1 MSYNTIGDAK
11 AALALLSSTGNALKE
26 DLANLARQVSIHA
39 QGVAVDA
46 TTVLYSGTI
55 GDVHSSIIV
64 NDMASDASVRTVDKT
79 IAADFLNSAEFR
91 SKVAEA
97 FGLDD
102 LDALDS
108 APGTH
113 PAKQWLFR
121 DAGGPWVNV
130 SERFVDA
137 TEGKV
142 RLLTQAPDTN
152 GVLYKYELPKLLAK
166 LQSGSGITEVDGIAR
181 DDLLKIGASY
191 TTNWTEAMRSA
202 LVNTAITQT
211 FFGKPA
217 LNGYAG
223 WLSMTP
229 DALVDLHKNVSAAE
243 MKAWADLLDGFQVPR
258 AATRALTKLGVIGGI
273 VSAGMVA
280 TQAAAAELN
289 GDSAGARQ
297 IVTDWALDVAGSTA
311 GQIVGASVGTVAVA
325 VLAAAGAVLSAP
337 VAGAIVIGAALLG
350 GIFGADGA
358 TKLYEMTKDLDDN
371 GRMDL
376 LDKLGNLLFGVDYT
390 IVSPLPTDLNGQQLT
405 LDATFSRE
413 DIVALAKTDIA
424 WRYALRELN
433 PFVVPDI
440 SYAQHNADGSLNLYD
455 PETGSGAMSEA
466 YLADR
471 AAMLTWKIRFDRG
484 MRDEN
489 DGPRDGPK
497 SYTED
502 WDTSEVKGNWDFVD
516 LSKPLPGGAPLTLA
530 IDGQGITLHDHQ
542 VVFGSAAADTIEGAG
557 ESDRLY
563 GGASNDTLSGQG
575 GADYIE
581 GNSGNDTLDGGAG
594 NDTLLGGAGVDE
606 FRGGAG
612 DDLLMG
618 GAGADTY
625 VIDGS
630 AGNDVVVDQDGGV
643 IRYQSHVL
651 GGGQQTSPGA
661 QEWKDD
667 HATYRVIDE
676 GGVQHLRIAV
686 GAATLTIR
694 DWTPGHFGIVLQG
707 YEAPQ
712 PAPLPPNAIAGNA
725 YTFDSAAAAFFDQ
738 LPVQSPAPT
747 NLLFFG
753 GALADLV
760 VGQGGHDVLY
770 GAGGDDLLDGGVGY
784 DDLYAGIGNDT
795 LIGGDGLDVLF
806 GEGGDDRI
814 FAGLETSD
822 LQVATEHTEGSEGA
836 GGLSERGELFVAGE
850 GHDWA
855 VGGHQSDLLFG
866 NQGNDTLWG
875 GAGDDVLHGDTV
887 FVGGRLDWN
896 IERTF
901 TWGSYFNVSYTYI
914 SYSGSSDPV
923 GGADVLHGGAGN
935 DWLAGHGGQDQLF
948 GGSGNDV
955 AIGGG
960 DSDWIVGGSGND
972 VLIGDNAGGTG
983 AVEGSD
989 YGHDL
994 LEGGQGNDVM
1004 WGDAGHDV
1012 LFGGE
1017 GNDELYGDHDGVAGV
1032 LHGTDYLDGGEGND
1046 TLVGHGGDD
1055 TLLGGDGADYLVGDV
1070 EGSGLA
1076 AEFHGNDSLLGGQD
1090 NDTLKGGY
1098 GNDYLSGQSG
1108 DDLLYGEFGDDTL
1121 VSDQGVDYLSGGQGN
1136 DTYILSNASGLSDAP
1151 GSLASIIDDNNG
1163 LNTLIISGQATLSLG
1178 DQADSLAI
1186 SLDGRRFVINAGL
1199 KGAIGTIQYNGVN
1212 WTAQNFIGSY
1222 LDVPVSLSSHW
1233 FYGGQTIW
1241 GGAAQD
1247 FLTSSSASNSVAG
1260 GKGDD
1265 FIDLYGG
1272 ENTIT
1277 FNAGDGNDLMSAR
1290 DGGINTLRL
1299 GPGISKA
1306 DVMFD
1311 LIEVDSRDVLSV
1323 RFQGNEYDSIQ
1334 VTRYPAGTP
1343 GINRIVFSDGE
1354 ELDVAAALSA
1364 AGLVMI
1370 QEIDGGEDADTLI
1383 GGSGKEILSGR
1394 GGDDVL
1400 LGGGGD
1406 DSLWGGDGN
1415 DTLHGGDGNDFL
1427 HGWIGDNYLE
1437 GGDGNDYLE
1446 SENGDDTLIGG
1457 AGNDTLDGGYGSI
1470 VYDGGEGEDQILAE
1484 GAFNLIKFGRG
1495 DGMDT
1500 VIRAGRSS
1508 VSTVLEFDADIN
1520 PADIQ
1525 VRVLQPYTAQSSLVF
1540 GINGTTD
1547 QIAFSA
1553 RFYSIVGQG
1562 YVTVAEGGSFDVQ
1575 LEEIRFS
1582 NGAVWS
1588 NSFIQEMLFKT
1599 FSDVSATLIEG
1610 KEILTLTGTD
1620 DINGTGNELKNLIQ
1634 GNSGSNTLDG
1644 GAGADTMIGG
1654 LGSDVYVVDN
1664 SADIVIEEVNEGTD
1678 LIMSSVTYTLL
1689 SEVENLTLIGSG
1701 AINGTGNSQGNVLTG
1716 NAFNNTLSGL
1726 DGNDT
1731 LYGGGGNDSLRGGN
1745 GNDWLDGGMGNDT
1758 LNGGAG
1764 DDTYVVDSSLDQVI
1778 ESAASGTDTVQSSI
1792 TWTLA
1797 TNIENLVLTGNGAIN
1812 GTGNAHN
1819 NVLTGNSA
1827 ANTLSGG
1834 TGADTLQG
1842 GLGNDIYLVDNA
1854 GDVVIESVDEG
1865 IDLVQSS
1872 LTHTLAT
1879 NVDNLTL
1886 TGSSAINGTGNASDN
1901 HLVGNSGNNSLIG
1914 NAGNDTL
1921 DGGSGTDTMRGGAG
1935 DDTYFVERTA
1945 DVVTENANE
1954 GNDIVR
1960 STVTLTLGTN
1970 VENLVLLGTS
1980 GIHGT
1985 GNTLNNQLTGNSGAN
2000 SLTGGA
2006 GNDTLQGMAGNDT
2019 LIGGAGNDTY
2029 LLGRGHSTD
2038 TVQENDSTSGNTDIL
2053 RFLEDVSVDQLWF
2066 QRVSNNLEVS
2076 IIGTGDK
2083 ATITSWYSGSQYQ
2096 LEQFQVSD
2104 GQALMNAQVA
2114 NLVNAMAAF
2123 SPPPMGQTTLT
2134 SAQQST
2140 LAPVIAANWN

>member
-1 MSYNTIGDAK
+1 MSIDVTHFESPVTATGQLKITEQEVAYLRSFLDRGDRGGYYMALYNM
-11 AALALLSSTGNALKE
+11 TGNEQCIEQAQISTFSE
-26 DLANLARQVSIHA
+26 GSGGVAYVANYLLQTSLA
-39 QGVAVDA
+39 QGEYPGIYFLSQEVARWSLRAIERKLRDNEVNTNQNTGYITDNEMFASADA
-46 TTVLYSGTI
+46 AWAEAWIERDLVNGQNIQHLFPGNFLDGTLGQFI
-55 GDVHSSIIV
+55 DHFNLPPIPDEQDTFEALV
-64 NDMASDASVRTVDKT
+64 A
-79 IAADFLNSAEFR
+79 IAADLFVADGSIDNDAFLNRLISDGALAGVLGLAGGWVVG
-91 SKVAEA
+91 KQ
-97 FGLDD
+97 LDD
-102 LDALDS
+102 YSVNPQRYRIDPLPDGSHKIVTDLQTNKVVGVFSNDIIPSTWAELLNRLAENLPEILALMVGLPAGFGVATVVEIFQNFLSDFHRKLTEGTPGFDGDIDPLIDNTYDGTTYYPLTD
-108 APGTH
+108 PGT
-113 PAKQWLFR
+113 AGNDTRWGTGGLG
-121 DAGGPWVNV
+121 DARYADTLYGQGGDDRMFGGDGGDELHGNV
-130 SERFVDA
+130 GDDILY
-137 TEGKV
+137 G
-142 RLLTQAPDTN
+142 QDGNDT
-152 GVLYKYELPKLLAK
+152 LYGE
-166 LQSGSGITEVDGIAR
+166 EDN
-181 DDLLKIGASY
+181 DLLRGGAGND
-191 TTNWTEAMRSA
+191 T
-202 LVNTAITQT
+202 
-211 FFGKPA
+211 
-217 LNGYAG
+217 
-223 WLSMTP
+223 
-229 DALVDLHKNVSAAE
+229 LHGGTGN
-243 MKAWADLLDGFQVPR
+243 DLLDGGDITPN
-258 AATRALTKLGVIGGI
+258 ASGNDELHGG
-273 VSAGMVA
+273 AGNDTLVGA
-280 TQAAAAELN
+280 DGNDVLN
-289 GDSAGARQ
+289 GDS
-297 IVTDWALDVAGSTA
+297 GSDELIG
-311 GQIVGASVGTVAVA
+311 GQ
-325 VLAAAGAVLSAP
+325 
-337 VAGAIVIGAALLG
+337 
-350 GIFGADGA
+350 GAD
-358 TKLYEMTKDLDDN
+358 T
-371 GRMDL
+371 
-376 LDKLGNLLFGVDYT
+376 
-390 IVSPLPTDLNGQQLT
+390 LNGGEHD
-405 LDATFSRE
+405 DA
-413 DIVALAKTDIA
+413 L
-424 WRYALRELN
+424 
-433 PFVVPDI
+433 
-440 SYAQHNADGSLNLYD
+440 
-455 PETGSGAMSEA
+455 
-466 YLADR
+466 
-471 AAMLTWKIRFDRG
+471 
-484 MRDEN
+484 
-489 DGPRDGPK
+489 
-497 SYTED
+497 
-502 WDTSEVKGNWDFVD
+502 
-516 LSKPLPGGAPLTLA
+516 
-530 IDGQGITLHDHQ
+530 
-542 VVFGSAAADTIEGAG
+542 
-557 ESDRLY
+557 
-563 GGASNDTLSGQG
+563 QG
-575 GADYIE
+575 GED
-581 GNSGNDTLDGGAG
+581 NDSLTGGAG
-594 NDTLLGGAGVDE
+594 NDTLLGGAGIDE
-606 FRGGAG
+606 LRGGAG
-612 DDLLMG
+612 DDSLMG

-667 HATYRVIDE
+667 YATYRVIDE

-707 YEAPQ
+707 YEAPP
-712 PAPLPPNAIAGNA
+712 PAPLPPDAIAGSA
-725 YTFDSAAAAFFDQ
+725 YALDPVASAFFQ
-738 LPVQSPAPT
+738 GLPVPSPAPD
-747 NLLFFG
+747 NLLFSG
-753 GALADLV
+753 GALADLLL
-760 VGQGGHDVLY
+760 GQGGHDVLF
-770 GAGGDDLLDGGVGY
+770 GAGGDDLLDGGAGY

-822 LQVATEHTEGSEGA
+822 LQVATEHTEGSEGT
-836 GGLSERGELFVAGE
+836 GGLSARGELLVAGE

-896 IERTF
+896 MERTF

-994 LEGGQGNDVM
+994 LEGGQGHDVM

-1121 VSDQGVDYLSGGQGN
+1121 VSDQGVDYLNGGQGN

-1306 DVMFD
+1306 DVVFD

-1343 GINRIVFSDGE
+1343 GINRIVFFDGE
-1354 ELDVAAALSA
+1354 ELDVATALSA

-1400 LGGGGD
+1400 IGGAGD
-1406 DSLWGGDGN
+1406 DTLNGGEGN
-1415 DTLHGGDGNDFL
+1415 DTLLGGDGNDFL
-1427 HGWIGDNYLE
+1427 HGWIGDNRLE

-1500 VIRAGRSS
+1500 VIRAERSS

-1525 VRVLQPYTAQSSLVF
+1525 VHVLQPYTAQSSLVF

-1575 LEEIRFS
+1575 LEEVRFS
-1582 NGAVWS
+1582 NGTVWS
-1588 NSFIQEMLFKT
+1588 NSFIQERLFKT

-1620 DINGTGNELKNLIQ
+1620 DINGTGNELKNLIK
-1634 GNSGSNTLDG
+1634 GNSGSNALDG

-1701 AINGTGNSQGNVLTG
+1701 AINGTGNSQVNVLTG

-1745 GNDWLDGGMGNDT
+1745 GNDWLDGGVGNDT

-1797 TNIENLVLTGNGAIN
+1797 TNIENLVLTGTGTIN

-1854 GDVVIESVDEG
+1854 GDVVIESAGEG
-1865 IDLVQSS
+1865 VDLVQSS
-1872 LTHTLAT
+1872 VTHTLAT
-1879 NVDNLTL
+1879 NVENLTL

-1921 DGGSGTDTMRGGAG
+1921 DGGVGTDTMRGGTG
-1935 DDTYFVERTA
+1935 DDTYFVERAA

-1954 GNDIVR
+1954 GSDSVR
-1960 STVTLTLGTN
+1960 STVTLTLGAN
-1970 VENLVLLGTS
+1970 VEHLMLLGTAA
-1980 GIHGT
+1980 IHGT

-2000 SLTGGA
+2000 SLSGGA

-2029 LLGRGHSTD
+2029 LLGRGDSGD

-2053 RFLEDVSVDQLWF
+2053 RFLEDVSVEQLWF

-2134 SAQQST
+2134 PSQQSS